1 MLGALAVGETRVEG
15 LLEGEDVLATAAAMR
30 AMGSRI
36 ERAPDGAW
44 HIHGVGVGGLLQP
57 TLPLDMGNSG
67 TSARLIAGLIAS
79 HAIEATL
86 VGDASLSAR
95 PMQRIIEPLSRMG
108 ARFTSRGGR
117 LPLHIQGRAPAT
129 PIAYR
134 MPVASAQVK
143 TAVLLAGLNAPG
155 ITRVIEPAATRDH
168 GERMLAAFGAEVETA
183 ALAGGGRAISIRGEA
198 ELRPQRLTVP
208 GDISSAA
215 FPLVAALVVPGSEL
229 GIQNVGLNPTRTGL
243 LDALSAMGAR
253 IVVDAAQDAGEP
265 VGILKVRH
273 QGLRGAEI
281 PPEIAPRM
289 IDEYPILMVAAAF
302 AEGATVMRGLGELR
316 VKESDRL
323 AVMAEGLRAAG
334 AEVEELDDGIVI
346 HGTGGEPL
354 PGGAVVRSRLDHRIA
369 MSFAVLGLGTREPV
383 IIDDARPIATSFPGF
398 QSLMEALGARRQEA
412 DAYPTKASRNAT
424 LAR

>member
-44 HIHGVGVGGLLQP
+44 HIHGVGVGGLLPP

-117 LPLHIQGRAPAT
+117 LPLHILGRAPAT

-215 FPLVAALVVPGSEL
+215 FPLVAAALIVLARKVRARERRASVAIHSAFGTQILL
-229 GIQNVGLNPTRTGL
+229 GI
-243 LDALSAMGAR
+243 
-253 IVVDAAQDAGEP
+253 
-265 VGILKVRH
+265 
-273 QGLRGAEI
+273 
-281 PPEIAPRM
+281 
-289 IDEYPILMVAAAF
+289 
-302 AEGATVMRGLGELR
+302 ATVMTGMNII
-316 VKESDRL
+316 L
-323 AVMAEGLRAAG
+323 AVLHQAVGALVVVAFTWGAHVHGRAK
-334 AEVEELDDGIVI
+334 
-346 HGTGGEPL
+346 
-354 PGGAVVRSRLDHRIA
+354 R
-369 MSFAVLGLGTREPV
+369 
-383 IIDDARPIATSFPGF
+383 
-398 QSLMEALGARRQEA
+398 
-412 DAYPTKASRNAT
+412 
-424 LAR
+424 